1 MVLKDLSVLVC
12 DDSMLVRK
20 KMKEY
25 LNSIEISNVI
35 EACDGQQAVDMYKE
49 NKPSVV
55 FMDIVM
61 PEKTGIEAVTE
72 ILEFDKNA
80 KVVMASSV
88 GTQSYLNDAINAGA
102 YDFIQKPICDEYVLK
117 VLQKVS
123 EED

>member
-1 MVLKDLSVLVC
+1 MSLKDLSVLVC

-25 LNSIEISNVI
+25 LNSIEINNVF
-35 EACDGQQAVDMYKE
+35 EACDGQQAIDMYKE
-49 NKPSVV
+49 KKPSVV

-72 ILEFDKNA
+72 ILEYDKKA

-88 GTQSYLNDAINAGA
+88 GTQSYLNDAISAGA

-117 VLQKVS
+117 VLQKVN
-123 EED
+123 EEG

>member
-1 MVLKDLSVLVC
+1 MALKDLSVLVC

-35 EACDGQQAVDMYKE
+35 EACDGQQAIDMYKE

-61 PEKTGIEAVTE
+61 PEKTGIQAVAE
-72 ILEFDKNA
+72 IL
-80 KVVMASSV
+80 
-88 GTQSYLNDAINAGA
+88 
-102 YDFIQKPICDEYVLK
+102 
-117 VLQKVS
+117 
-123 EED
+123 